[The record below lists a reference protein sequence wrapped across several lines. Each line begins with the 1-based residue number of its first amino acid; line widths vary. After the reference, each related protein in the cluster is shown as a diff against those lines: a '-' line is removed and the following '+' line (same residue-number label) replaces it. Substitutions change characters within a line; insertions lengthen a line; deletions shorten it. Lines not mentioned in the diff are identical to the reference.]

1 MCEARLLPE
10 QAPSV
15 PRKMACNTSIYY
27 QALSRAEVKLSRSEE
42 VKSGIAGKLLR
53 RQEGKTTIDG
63 EALDDK
69 GIGGGLGGQAGRRN
83 NRYMKG
89 SGAERARLE
98 GKTLDQSAAILAGQ
112 SLGGAIHEQ
121 AVGLQEGETHN
132 EGRSFAMEDVGMHGH
147 INALNLDRE
156 SDLPNH
162 RLNVTIAVLHLLV
175 IRLHRC
181 P

>member
-1 MCEARLLPE
+1 M
-10 QAPSV
+10 
-15 PRKMACNTSIYY
+15 
-27 QALSRAEVKLSRSEE
+27 KLGRSEQ

-63 EALDDK
+63 DALDDK

-98 GKTLDQSAAILAGQ
+98 GKTLDQSAAILVGQ

-121 AVGLQEGETHN
+121 VVGLQEGEAHDQ
-132 EGRSFAMEDVGMHGH
+132 GRPFVAEDIGTHGH

-162 RLNVTIAVLHLLV
+162 RLNVTVAILHLLV
-175 IRLHRC
+175 TRRHKCL
-181 P
+181 